1 MIYTKNGVTRKANQ
15 RVGTIKLQTMKN
27 LQCTDFKQSKQKN
40 NKLVSFTGVKV
51 VLASLILTAFVAV
64 SCSKE
69 DVQENVPT
77 KENAKDTANSSRY
90 YYYDSII
97 VHNWGSHNIDC
108 SQPNGFCY
116 EVWTITYS
124 FFKPQPTG
132 TPVKVQNVNGA
143 FVMKLYKSALT
154 EENRRT
160 LLRNGNS
167 YSIPEGQTIAPELVE
182 SLGFRSNT
190 LREGNYRIV
199 ENTDSYSITIAVN

>member
-1 MIYTKNGVTRKANQ
+1 MIYTKNGETRKANQ

-27 LQCTDFKQSKQKN
+27 LQCTDSNQSKQRT

-51 VLASLILTAFVAV
+51 VFAALLLTAFVTV
-64 SCSKE
+64 SCSKDE
-69 DVQENVPT
+69 VQEKEPT
-77 KENAKDTANSSRY
+77 KENAMAASNSNRF
-90 YYYDSII
+90 YYDSII
-97 VHNWGSHNIDC
+97 VRNWGAHNVDC

-116 EVWTITYS
+116 DVWTITYS

-154 EENRRT
+154 EENRST

-167 YSIPEGQTIAPELVE
+167 YSIPEGQTIAPELVQ

-199 ENTDSYSITIAVN
+199 ENTDSYSIAIAVN

>member
-1 MIYTKNGVTRKANQ
+1 
-15 RVGTIKLQTMKN
+15 MKN
-27 LQCTDFKQSKQKN
+27 LQCTDSDQSKQKN

-51 VLASLILTAFVAV
+51 VFAALFLTAFITV
-64 SCSKE
+64 SCSKDE
-69 DVQENVPT
+69 VQENVPT
-77 KENAKDTANSSRY
+77 KENATAASNSNRF
-90 YYYDSII
+90 YYDSII
-97 VHNWGSHNIDC
+97 VRNWGSHNVDC

-116 EVWTITYS
+116 DVWIITYS

-132 TPVKVQNVNGA
+132 TPVKVQNVNDA
-143 FVMKLYKSALT
+143 FVMKFYKSALT

-199 ENTDSYSITIAVN
+199 ENTDSYSIAIAVN